1 MQKILLNLNLNLLKI
16 NIKTLAL
23 LRRWSA
29 VAFNKRKLNPLFL
42 MKYKNG
48 LLLSGGAF

>member
-23 LRRWSA
+23 QWRGSA
-29 VAFNKRKLNPLFL
+29 LAFNKEKKKAAILVF
-42 MKYKNG
+42 
-48 LLLSGGAF
+48 